1 MRGPCAVVCGDFE
14 NFQSS
19 LVCGL
24 CGVVCGDFVKIFKV
38 PMCVAPAKTNKQVLV
53 PFEKVNKQESVPAK
67 KAAQDFCT
75 GNVRAMSQ

>member
-1 MRGPCAVVCGDFE
+1 LFLPTGRF
-14 NFQSS
+14 S
-19 LVCGL
+19 
-24 CGVVCGDFVKIFKV
+24 
-38 PMCVAPAKTNKQVLV
+38 APAKTNKQVLV